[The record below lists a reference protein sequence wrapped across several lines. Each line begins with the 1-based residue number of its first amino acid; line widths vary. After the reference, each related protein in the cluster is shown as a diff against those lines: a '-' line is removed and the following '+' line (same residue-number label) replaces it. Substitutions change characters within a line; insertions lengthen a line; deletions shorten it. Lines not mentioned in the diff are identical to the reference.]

1 VALAGSEA
9 GAAGAGRLSRQG
21 DLDVK
26 IRKNDEVQ
34 VIAGKD
40 LGRKGKVHS
49 VDVDGQRVVV
59 AGVNMIKR
67 HQKSTKVRT
76 QAGIIER
83 EAPINISNVMLVCGK
98 CGKPTRV
105 GHTKLADGS
114 KTRVCRKCGEVVEK

>member
-1 VALAGSEA
+1 M
-9 GAAGAGRLSRQG
+9 
-21 DLDVK
+21 K

-49 VDVDGQRVVV
+49 VDTDGQRVVV

-83 EAPINISNVMLVCGK
+83 EAPVNISNVMLVCGK

-105 GHTKLADGS
+105 GYTSLADGT
-114 KTRVCRKCGEVVEK
+114 KARTCRKCGEVVEK